1 MPFIISHVN
10 CSVTKKQEER
20 IKSALG
26 KAIELVPGKTEAY
39 LMVIFENDSHIWLR
53 GQDIKAA
60 YIEAKIFG
68 NESHY
73 GYNDFTQ
80 AITKIYNEILN
91 IAPENIY
98 VMYEDIQTWGV
109 NNLTFEAWRE

>member
-10 CSVTKKQEER
+10 CSVTKEQEER

-26 KAIELVPGKTEAY
+26 QAIELVPGKNEAY

-73 GYNDFTQ
+73 GYN
-80 AITKIYNEILN
+80 
-91 IAPENIY
+91 ENLQRYIEY
-98 VMYEDIQTWGV
+98 RSGKYLRNV
-109 NNLTFEAWRE
+109 